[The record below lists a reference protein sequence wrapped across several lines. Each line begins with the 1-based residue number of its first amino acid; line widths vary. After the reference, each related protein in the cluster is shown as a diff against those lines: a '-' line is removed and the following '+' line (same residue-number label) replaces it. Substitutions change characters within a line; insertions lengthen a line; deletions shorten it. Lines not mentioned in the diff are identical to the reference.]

1 MHTSLKKTLKQT
13 FGFDSF
19 RPMQEEIINTL
30 VSGNDCLVLMPTG
43 GGKSLCYQLPA
54 IAMPGT
60 AIIISPLISLMR
72 DQVVGLKEQGVHAE
86 FLNSSLT
93 IEAQQ
98 EIKQRAQQGE
108 LDLLYVSPE
117 KVTSIEFQYLLE
129 NIHINLIAI
138 DEAHCISSWGHD
150 FRPEYTRL
158 GHLKARFP
166 HVPFCAL
173 TATADKLT
181 REDIVSQLELDNPS
195 VFSSSFDRPNLSLT
209 VKPGRNRFSHIS
221 EFVKA
226 RKNEHGIIYCLSKKS
241 TEDVAKKL
249 RGIGIQ
255 AEHYHAG
262 MTPDQRNKRQDA
274 FIFGKIDVMCATI
287 AFGMGI
293 DKSNV
298 RFVIHYNLPK
308 NMEGYY
314 QEIGRAGRDGLPA
327 DTLLFYSF
335 SDVVKLRRFIN
346 DGTKQHVQHAKLDRM
361 QQYADSVICRRKI
374 LLNYFN
380 EAKLDNCNN
389 CDVCH
394 NPPEMFDG
402 TVVAQKALS
411 AIART
416 GQTAALGML
425 IDILRGS
432 KNQDVLKRGYDSL
445 STFGIGKEYSSE
457 QWEQL
462 MLQLLH
468 QGLIDIAYHRGHA
481 LTITEAG
488 KEILTGNGTI
498 QLVDPITVEKVQQE
512 RHAASKKEKKADR
525 GELFERLRMLRY
537 DLAKDAGIPPYLVFS
552 DATLAE
558 MAAEKP
564 ENPTEFLAIT
574 GVGEKKR
581 ATYGATFLQAIRDFL
596 EKGSEG
602 NTVFT
607 DTYEMTYELFSQG
620 ESPEDIAQKR
630 QKNIDTIY
638 GHLAKLYAD
647 GKDIDLLSFV
657 GSDFEKIR
665 DVLFSP
671 KPPKS
676 LKSLFDYF
684 EGEIP
689 YYKLKLSKVLV
700 EVGTDRALRAKK

>member
-1 MHTSLKKTLKQT
+1 MQEVFKKTLKQT
-13 FGFDSF
+13 FGFDTF
-19 RPMQEEIINTL
+19 RPMQKEIVETIAGGT
-30 VSGNDCLVLMPTG
+30 DCLVLMPTG

-54 IAMPGT
+54 IVLPGT

-72 DQVVGLKEQGVHAE
+72 DQVIGLTEQGVKAA

-93 IEAQQ
+93 AQESQ
-98 EIKQRAQQGE
+98 DIQQQAQSGD

-117 KVTSIEFQYLLE
+117 KITSTEFQYLLE
-129 NIHINLIAI
+129 NIQINLIAI

-150 FRPEYTRL
+150 FRPEYTKL

-166 HVPFCAL
+166 HIPFCAL

-181 REDIVSQLELDNPS
+181 RADIVSQLQLDNPKL
-195 VFSSSFDRPNLSLT
+195 FSTSFDRPNLSLT
-209 VKPGRNRFSHIS
+209 VKPGRNRFTQIHDFI
-221 EFVKA
+221 KM
-226 RKNEHGIIYCLSKKS
+226 RPNQHGIIYCLSKKS
-241 TEDVAKKL
+241 TEDIAKKL
-249 RGIGIQ
+249 RGAGIQ

-262 MTPDQRNKRQDA
+262 MTPEQRNKRQDA

-327 DTLLFYSF
+327 DTVLFYSF

-346 DGTKQHVQHAKLDRM
+346 DGTQQHVQHAKLDRM
-361 QQYADSVICRRKI
+361 QQYADSVVCRRKI

-380 EAKLDNCNN
+380 EAKTENCQN

-394 NPPEMFDG
+394 NPPEVFDG

-416 GQTAALGML
+416 NQTAALGML
-425 IDILRGS
+425 IDVLRGS
-432 KNQDVLKRGYDSL
+432 KNQEVLKRGFDSL

-468 QGLIDIAYHRGHA
+468 QGIIDIAYHRGHA
-481 LTITEAG
+481 LTITDSG
-488 KEILTGNGTI
+488 KNILLNNKKI
-498 QLVDPITVEKVQQE
+498 QLVDPITVEKVHQE
-512 RHAASKKEKKADR
+512 RNAAAKKETKSDK

-537 DLAKDAGIPPYLVFS
+537 DLAKDAEIPPYLIFS

-564 ENPTEFLAIT
+564 ENPTELLAIS
-574 GVGEKKR
+574 GVGEKKL
-581 ATYGATFLQAIRDFL
+581 ATYGGVFLQIIRDYL
-596 EKGSEG
+596 EKGSEEH
-602 NTVFT
+602 TVFT
-607 DTYEMTYELFSQG
+607 DTYELTHELYLQG
-620 ESPEDIAQKR
+620 ESPEEIAQKR
-630 QKNIDTIY
+630 QKSLDTIY

-647 GKDIDLLSFV
+647 GHDIDLMQFV
-657 GSDFEKIR
+657 GSDIEKIR
-665 DVLFSP
+665 SVLFLP

-689 YYKLKLSKVLV
+689 YHKLKLGKVIV
-700 EVGTDRALRAKK
+700 ELGEDRKLRAKK